1 MDTNIVPINGVDI
14 YAALNTLVL
23 QNSRLAIVRP
33 ENPPPGV
40 AGYLFNIITDDAVD
54 LESEIS
60 DHWLEDNSPV
70 QDHIALKPET
80 VSVRGLVA
88 ELASAQP
95 AQARVSQSP
104 DPLPL
109 IPGFL
114 PTSTPGAIQTAVQ
127 NALAPMMQKAA
138 ISDSQSLSEF
148 YRSRAPQ
155 QPNQTRQSYVF
166 GYFYQLWKGRQ
177 IFSVETPWGIW
188 NDMAILSLNGTQGE
202 ETKSVSEFRIQ
213 FKRISKVQS
222 AIITTGNLAGRAV
235 FQRAGYTQNGNVGLQ
250 NLTYGQSQTTIARM
264 NPTP

>member
-33 ENPPPGV
+33 NNPPPGV
-40 AGYLFNIITDDAVD
+40 AGYLFNIVTDDAVD
-54 LESEIS
+54 LESDIS
-60 DHWLEDNSPV
+60 DHWLEDNTPV

-88 ELASAQP
+88 ELASVQP
-95 AQARVSQSP
+95 AQPRISQTP
-104 DPLPL
+104 NPLPYV
-109 IPGFL
+109 PGFL
-114 PTSTPGAIQTAVQ
+114 PTFTPGAVQTAVQ
-127 NALAPMMQKAA
+127 LAIAPARQKAA

-148 YRSRAPQ
+148 YKSRAPQ
-155 QPNQTRQSYVF
+155 QPSQTRQSYVF

-202 ETKSVSEFRIQ
+202 ETRTVSEFRIQ

-222 AIITTGNLAGRAV
+222 AVISTGNLAGRAV
-235 FQRAGYTQNGNVGLQ
+235 FQQSSVTQNGNIGLQ
-250 NLTYGQSQTTIARM
+250 NLTYGQSQTQIARM